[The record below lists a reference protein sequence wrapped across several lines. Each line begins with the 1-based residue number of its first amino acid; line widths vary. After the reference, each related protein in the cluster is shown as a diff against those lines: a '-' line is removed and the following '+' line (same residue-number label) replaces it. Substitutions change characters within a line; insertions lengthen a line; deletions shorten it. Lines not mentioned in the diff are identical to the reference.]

1 MIPIFFANSLNSA
14 TFILER
20 SEGDDEELDER
31 DRPRE
36 DLDRLRDLPREAFV
50 DLAFDDFAFADLAFA
65 DFAFADFD
73 RLRDLDLAFA
83 DFAFADLAFVDLAF
97 ADLDFDRLRDL
108 DFDFDLDLF
117 TEGER
122 ERERPRLAGLSQS
135 KWLQIFSIISFFD
148 HDFLKLGTFF
158 FEAKSINSIL
168 VIAFNSSNVGIFY
181 LFYKV

>member
-1 MIPIFFANSLNSA
+1 LVLA
-14 TFILER
+14 
-20 SEGDDEELDER
+20 
-31 DRPRE
+31 
-36 DLDRLRDLPREAFV
+36 DLDRLRDLAFTDFA
-50 DLAFDDFAFADLAFA
+50 DLAFADLAFA
-65 DFAFADFD
+65 D
-73 RLRDLDLAFA
+73 L
-83 DFAFADLAFVDLAF
+83 ADLAFVDLAF
-97 ADLDFDRLRDL
+97 ADLDRLRDL
-108 DFDFDLDLF
+108 DFDFDDFDLDLF